1 MKKVKMSIVKWL
13 GIHQEILQLELE
25 NERLKSQLY
34 DLETNLDSLE
44 SEVGE
49 KMNSYDVEDMIQ
61 DNEKYLDM
69 YDYRADINDII
80 EDYVNDGNLDDA
92 ISRQIDSEISAL
104 ADNDTLRELV
114 SHEVE
119 QLCPAL
125 NTDNDSPNNDTWD
138 MNEIIQ
144 EVLSEL
150 VERLS

>member
-25 NERLKSQLY
+25 NERLQSKLY
-34 DLETNLDSLE
+34 DLESNLDSLE

-49 KMNSYDVEDMIQ
+49 KMSSWDVEDMIS

-69 YDYRADINDII
+69 YDYTDEIESII
-80 EDYVNDGNLDDA
+80 RDYVDDGNINDA
-92 ISRQIDSEISAL
+92 ISVQVDSEISAL

-114 SHEVE
+114 SHEVDNH
-119 QLCPAL
+119 PAL
-125 NTDNDSPNNDTWD
+125 SANNDSPDNTTWD
-138 MNEIIQ
+138 MNEIVQ

>member
-13 GIHQEILQLELE
+13 GVHQQILNLELE
-25 NERLKSQLY
+25 NERLQSQVY
-34 DLETNLDSLE
+34 DLETNLQGLE
-44 SEVGE
+44 DEVGE

-80 EDYVNDGNLDDA
+80 EDYVNDGNLNDA
-92 ISRQIDSEISAL
+92 ICSQIDSEMSAL

-125 NTDNDSPNNDTWD
+125 NTDNDSPDNTTWD
-138 MNEIIQ
+138 INEIVQ

-150 VERLS
+150 IERLS

>member
-13 GIHQEILQLELE
+13 GVHQQILNLELE
-25 NERLKSQLY
+25 NERLQSQVY
-34 DLETNLDSLE
+34 DLETNLQGLE
-44 SEVGE
+44 DEVGE

-80 EDYVNDGNLDDA
+80 EDYVNDGNLNDA
-92 ISRQIDSEISAL
+92 ICSQIDNEMSIL

-114 SHEVE
+114 LHEVE

-125 NTDNDSPNNDTWD
+125 NTDNDSPDNTTWD
-138 MNEIIQ
+138 INEIVQ

-150 VERLS
+150 IERLS

>member
-13 GIHQEILQLELE
+13 GVHQQILNLELE
-25 NERLKSQLY
+25 NERLQSQVY
-34 DLETNLDSLE
+34 DLETNLQGLE
-44 SEVGE
+44 DEVGE

-80 EDYVNDGNLDDA
+80 EDYVNDGNLNDA
-92 ISRQIDSEISAL
+92 ICSQIDNEMSIL

-114 SHEVE
+114 LHEVDNH
-119 QLCPAL
+119 PAL
-125 NTDNDSPNNDTWD
+125 NTDNDRPDNTTWD
-138 MNEIIQ
+138 INEIVQ

-150 VERLS
+150 IERLS

>member
-13 GIHQEILQLELE
+13 GVHQQILNLELE
-25 NERLKSQLY
+25 NERLQSQVY
-34 DLETNLDSLE
+34 DLETNLEGLE

-49 KMNSYDVEDMIQ
+49 KMNSWDVEDMIQ

-80 EDYVNDGNLDDA
+80 EDYANDGNLDDA
-92 ISRQIDSEISAL
+92 ISRQIDSEMSAL

-114 SHEVE
+114 SHEVDNH
-119 QLCPAL
+119 PAL
-125 NTDNDSPNNDTWD
+125 NTDNDSPDNTTWD
-138 MNEIIQ
+138 INEIVQ

-150 VERLS
+150 IERLS

>member
-13 GIHQEILQLELE
+13 GVHQQILNLELE
-25 NERLKSQLY
+25 NERLQSQVY
-34 DLETNLDSLE
+34 DLETNLQGLE
-44 SEVGE
+44 DEVGE

-80 EDYVNDGNLDDA
+80 EDYANDGNLDDA
-92 ISRQIDSEISAL
+92 ISRQIDSEMSAL

-114 SHEVE
+114 SHEVDNH
-119 QLCPAL
+119 PAL
-125 NTDNDSPNNDTWD
+125 NTDNDSPDNTTWD
-138 MNEIIQ
+138 VNEIVQ